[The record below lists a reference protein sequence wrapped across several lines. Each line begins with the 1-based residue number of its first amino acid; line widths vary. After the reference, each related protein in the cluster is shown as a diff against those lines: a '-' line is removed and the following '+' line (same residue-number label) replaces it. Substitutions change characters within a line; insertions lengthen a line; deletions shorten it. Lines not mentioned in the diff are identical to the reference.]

1 VCRGILAPIPPKV
14 MVMRYIILLIALL
27 CAACSASLPSIKP
40 YRMDIQQGNVVTS
53 KMMLQLRPGM
63 TKSQVRFI
71 MGTPLIQ
78 DTFHAERWDYFYQMR
93 KGGVIIEQRRVI
105 LDFDNQLLSK
115 VRGDVIAQ
123 GSGEAGTEAVPGAA
137 MVPGN
142 AVPASQP
149 KKEKSLLD
157 KLKFWN
163 SDDKQEAKPQP
174 APAEPVAPQNKQVA
188 PVAPAAPAEP
198 KPAATE
204 PVAEPVKTEPVTPAA
219 VTPAAEPE
227 KTPVLPEIQPQPEL
241 IPEPLP
247 EPVAVPEAV
256 KPQPVKIEPAKPE
269 PVVPVPTP
277 KPVAVPEPVKP
288 QPAKVEPAKPEP
300 VAPAP
305 IPEPA
310 AKPVVPEQKAPQ
322 VSTPKTSAPETKP
335 VSKPVAKPKAA
346 PEPAPVPD
354 KDLPPE
360 EDPSYFERMLEKIG
374 F

>member
-1 VCRGILAPIPPKV
+1 
-14 MVMRYIILLIALL
+14 
-27 CAACSASLPSIKP
+27 
-40 YRMDIQQGNVVTS
+40 MDIQQGNVVTS

-93 KGGVIIEQRRVI
+93 KDGVIIEQRRVI
-105 LDFDNQLLSK
+105 LDFDKQLLVK

-123 GSGEAGTEAVPGAA
+123 GSGEAGTEAAPGAA
-137 MVPGN
+137 IVPGN
-142 AVPASQP
+142 AVPAAQP

-163 SDDKQEAKPQP
+163 SDDKEQVKPQP
-174 APAEPVAPQNKQVA
+174 APAEPVTPQNKQA
-188 PVAPAAPAEP
+188 PVAPAEAAPAVS

-204 PVAEPVKTEPVTPAA
+204 PIA
-219 VTPAAEPE
+219 PAAEPE
-227 KTPVLPEIQPQPEL
+227 KTPALPEIKPQPE
-241 IPEPLP
+241 
-247 EPVAVPEAV
+247 
-256 KPQPVKIEPAKPE
+256 AKPDPIAE
-269 PVVPVPTP
+269 
-277 KPVAVPEPVKP
+277 PVAVPEPVKP
-288 QPAKVEPAKPEP
+288 QPAQVEPAKPEP

-305 IPEPA
+305 TPEPAPVAAPA
-310 AKPVVPEQKAPQ
+310 AKPVVPEQEAPQ
-322 VSTPKTSAPETKP
+322 VSTPKTSAPESKP

-346 PEPAPVPD
+346 PEPTQVPD
-354 KDLPPE
+354 KELPPE

>member
-1 VCRGILAPIPPKV
+1 MAVSWLVCRGILAPILPKV

-27 CAACSASLPSIKP
+27 CASCSASLPSIKP

-71 MGTPLIQ
+71 MGTPLLQ
-78 DTFHAERWDYFYQMR
+78 DPFHAERWDYFYQMR

-105 LDFDNQLLSK
+105 LDFENQLLSK

-137 MVPGN
+137 IVPGN
-142 AVPASQP
+142 AVPAAQP

-163 SDDKQEAKPQP
+163 SDDKEGAKPQP
-174 APAEPVAPQNKQVA
+174 APAEPVTPQNKQTA
-188 PVAPAAPAEP
+188 PVAPAEAVPAVP
-198 KPAATE
+198 TATE
-204 PVAEPVKTEPVTPAA
+204 PIAEPIKTEPVTPM
-219 VTPAAEPE
+219 AEPE
-227 KTPVLPEIQPQPEL
+227 KTPALPEIQPQPEL

-247 EPVAVPEAV
+247 ESVAVPEA
-256 KPQPVKIEPAKPE
+256 
-269 PVVPVPTP
+269 
-277 KPVAVPEPVKP
+277 VKP

-305 IPEPA
+305 TPEPAPVAAPA

-322 VSTPKTSAPETKP
+322 VSTPKTNAPETRQ